1 MLKRRR
7 DSIEQF
13 GAAGRQDLVDKE
25 AAEVV
30 VVQSFLPEALSDAE
44 LDALISAAM
53 SEAGASSAKDMGKV
67 ISLLKPRV
75 AGRADMQAL
84 SAKVKARL
92 G

>member
-1 MLKRRR
+1 
-7 DSIEQF
+7 
-13 GAAGRQDLVDKE
+13 
-25 AAEVV
+25 
-30 VVQSFLPEALSDAE
+30 
-44 LDALISAAM
+44 M